1 MTGPAIVLDCDPGI
15 DDAFAIFCA
24 LRFTELVAVTT
35 VSGNVDID
43 NTTRNARHLLGLAG
57 ADAIPVH
64 RGAAR
69 PLVAEARFAER
80 VHGRHGLG
88 DVDVPTPTLAE
99 SDVPADEAIV
109 ARAGEGAVTVVATGP
124 LTNIARAL
132 RRDPAI
138 APSLDLYWMGGST
151 VGGNVEPQ
159 AEFNCWVDPH
169 ALDEVLAAGVP
180 ITMFGLNLT
189 RQVRMG
195 RAHRERLAA
204 SAAATAQ
211 LAAQLLGHYEAHGVQ
226 DGRGQPMHDP
236 CALLG
241 LTHPHLFT
249 FERAHLVVA
258 TDGEHRG
265 RTTVT
270 AEPGDSTMPIILVTA
285 ADAVAVIEL
294 ILDAADNPLP
304 E

>member
-1 MTGPAIVLDCDPGI
+1 MTGPTIVLDCDPGI

-24 LRFTELVAVTT
+24 LRYTDVVAVTT
-35 VSGNVDID
+35 VSGNVGID
-43 NTTRNARHLLGLAG
+43 DTTRNARHLLGVAG
-57 ADAIPVH
+57 ADTIPVH
-64 RGAAR
+64 RGAAE
-69 PLVAEARFAER
+69 PLVAAARFADV
-80 VHGRHGLG
+80 VHGRRGLG
-88 DVDVPTPTLAE
+88 DLDVPDPTIAE
-99 SDVPADEAIV
+99 AEGSAEEAIL
-109 ARAGEGAVTVVATGP
+109 ARFEQGPVTVVATGP

-132 RRDPAI
+132 RLEPAI
-138 APSLDLYWMGGST
+138 AQSLELYWMGGST
-151 VGGNVEPQ
+151 VDGNVEPQ

-195 RAHRERLAA
+195 RSHRDRLAA
-204 SAAATAQ
+204 CAAPTARI
-211 LAAQLLGHYEAHGVQ
+211 AAQLLAYYESHGVQ

-249 FERAHLVVA
+249 FEAAHLVVT
-258 TDGEHRG
+258 TDGTERG

-270 AEPGDSTMPIILVTA
+270 AEPDGSTTPITLVTA
-285 ADAVAVIEL
+285 ADAAAVIEL
-294 ILDAADNPLP
+294 ILDAAENPHP